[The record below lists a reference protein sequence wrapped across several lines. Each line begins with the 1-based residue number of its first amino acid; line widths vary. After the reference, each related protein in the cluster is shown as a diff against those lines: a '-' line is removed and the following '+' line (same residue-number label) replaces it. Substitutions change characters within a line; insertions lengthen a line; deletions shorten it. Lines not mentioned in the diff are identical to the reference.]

1 MSVASKQR
9 ANLNAAISK
18 FLRGQKF
25 TTTFLYKYDDFTKNF
40 SNYLPTVRP
49 YYDFVIIVKLKSSV
63 IFGVICSGIGP
74 GSRATAINATSDRS
88 FSGEQKSIS
97 STNFDGSFLV
107 IGQGEIRFRNN
118 SNLEVVV
125 NSRIYSTRY
134 FSFKKEE
141 LVGTNADNLSVD
153 AMEIH
158 KINH

>member
-1 MSVASKQR
+1 M
-9 ANLNAAISK
+9 
-18 FLRGQKF
+18 
-25 TTTFLYKYDDFTKNF
+25 
-40 SNYLPTVRP
+40 
-49 YYDFVIIVKLKSSV
+49 
-63 IFGVICSGIGP
+63 
-74 GSRATAINATSDRS
+74 
-88 FSGEQKSIS
+88 
-97 STNFDGSFLV
+97 